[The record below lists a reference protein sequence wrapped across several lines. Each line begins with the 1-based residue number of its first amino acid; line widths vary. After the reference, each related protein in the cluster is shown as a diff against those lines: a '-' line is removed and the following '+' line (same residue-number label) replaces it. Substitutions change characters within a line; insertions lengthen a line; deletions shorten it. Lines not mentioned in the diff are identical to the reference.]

1 MSKVSFGQ
9 AYEERILP
17 HLLQDDSEELWLTGR
32 DGSCT
37 VHPELALAGTPTSNV
52 IKAFETVP
60 LFSNY
65 QESREDYEEA
75 VPGSLDTRWRGAG
88 AHLHGEGATVGS
100 GALEATRL
108 HFPAQAGAPQGAHFG
123 GGGGE
128 GGQPGRRWRRS
139 QWERHLRGL
148 GAGLFHPIESF
159 TCS

>member
-65 QESREDYEEA
+65 QEGREDHEEA
-75 VPGSLDTRWRGAG
+75 VPGSLDTSWRGAG

-128 GGQPGRRWRRS
+128 GGQPGRRWCRS
-139 QWERHLRGL
+139 QRERHLRRL
-148 GAGLFHPIESF
+148 RAGLFHPVESF